1 MFDLYKKRL
10 GVHGAT
16 PSNYLKNSH
25 DEAVNASFCFDP
37 NYKQCLINGY
47 KIDTKF
53 QRGSTTDVDDDRPYY
68 YLEFRPDEPL
78 LNVTYNND
86 GTPINPQIYIGAI
99 IDMPEDH
106 PLISDYDWWINR
118 ESDPKHRGCYITE
131 DGTYYRRWM
140 IADILRHEQDRKYII
155 QECDWCLNWIDAN
168 RVRHKQLG
176 VMRVRNS
183 YSSGIF
189 EKYYMTQVE
198 AQDSIWIPTTEE
210 TKTLTY
216 DQRFLISDNELHPQ
230 AYKLSGVYTTKPVGL
245 TRLILTQVVT
255 ESDDDFV
262 NMLANGLSGYV
273 DQIETPEVEEPD
285 APPLFYVTGSN
296 NTEDVIFMDYDRNTF
311 SVEIT
316 EPANDSVRHDYLY
329 EWSVEPVDAD
339 SRSQQYFDAITLSD
353 TTQSLCKIF
362 VPLSLKLIN
371 KHLRVICNVTC
382 VQTGEVK
389 SHIWDAL
396 PIERS

>member
-10 GVHGAT
+10 GVHGGT
-16 PSNYLKNSH
+16 PSNDFKRNH
-25 DEAVNASFCFDP
+25 DDVINASFCFDP
-37 NYKQCLINGY
+37 NYKRCLLNGHF
-47 KIDTKF
+47 IDAKF
-53 QRGSTTDVDDDRPYY
+53 QHGSTTDVDDDRPYY

-78 LNVTYNND
+78 LNVTYGED
-86 GTPINPQIYIGAI
+86 GTTINPQIYIGAI
-99 IDMPEDH
+99 LDMPEDH
-106 PLISDYDWWINR
+106 PLMSDYDWWANR
-118 ESDPKHRGCYITE
+118 EANPKYRGCYVAE
-131 DGTYYRRWM
+131 DGTHYRRWM
-140 IADILRHEQDRKYII
+140 ISDVLHHEQDRKYII

-198 AQDSIWIPTTEE
+198 AQDSIWLPTNSE

-230 AYKLSGVYTTKPVGL
+230 AYKLSGVYTTKPVGI
-245 TRLILTQVVT
+245 TRLVLTQVVT

-262 NMLANGLSGYV
+262 NMLANGLSGYTAEAEV
-273 DQIETPEVEEPD
+273 PNIEESD
-285 APPLFYVTGSN
+285 ATQLFYLTASN
-296 NTEDVIFMDYDRNTF
+296 NTEDIIFMDYDRNVF
-311 SVEIT
+311 NVEVV
-316 EPANDSVRHDYLY
+316 EPANESLKHDYSY
-329 EWSVEPVDAD
+329 EWMVESVDAD
-339 SRSQQYFDAITLSD
+339 SKTQQYFDAIKLSD
-353 TTQSLCKIF
+353 TTQSSCKIF

-382 VQTGEVK
+382 VPTGEVK
-389 SHIWDAL
+389 SYVWDAL